1 MWVRQMRLDMNQRF
15 RATEAPI
22 VYPQGF
28 PDFPINGLSFYP
40 ENIERV
46 RISLLLGDNDE
57 TMVQAVL
64 VSEPDNPHSKRGTAV
79 AVYVKSFKVGYIPD
93 SSSSLF
99 FSLLKSSGGMAR
111 AEARFYYSSDG
122 YSSCRLDVGFPPS
135 WEAPIEG
142 IEPEYLDGDGTFS
155 FRMRSAKYPI
165 DWSLIKTSK
174 PELYLEV
181 GGTYSDAG
189 YLTMSDFGRSPCLD
203 TDYAEVTAKPYAS
216 DEDLVNRLLASLGG
230 KSKVEYKLTRTSE
243 TSHTVKLDLDVSRWR
258 VAKKPSGQRSR
269 ESAATVFG
277 MKSAPRKR
285 RSKTSPWM
293 KILFGKP
300 RRKKSVWRGL
310 FFGD

>member
-15 RATEAPI
+15 RAMDAPI

-28 PDFPINGLSFYP
+28 PNFPINGLSFYP

-46 RISLLLGDNDE
+46 RSSLSLKDNDE

-64 VSEPDNPHSKRGTAV
+64 VCEPDNPHSKRGTAV
-79 AVYVKSFKVGYIPD
+79 AVYVKSFKVGYVPD
-93 SSSSLF
+93 GSSSLF

-111 AEARFYYSSDG
+111 ADARFYYSSDG

-155 FRMRSAKYPI
+155 FRMRAAKYPI
-165 DWSLIKTSK
+165 DWSQIKTSK
-174 PELYLEV
+174 PQLYLEI
-181 GGTYSDAG
+181 GETYTDAG
-189 YLTMSDFGRSPCLD
+189 YLTMADFGRSPFLD
-203 TDYAEVTAKPYAS
+203 TDYGEVTAKPYVS
-216 DEDLVNRLLASLGG
+216 DEDLVNRLLASMGG
-230 KSKVEYKLTRTSE
+230 QSKVEFRITRTSE
-243 TSHTVKLDLDVSRWR
+243 TSHSVKLDLDVSRWR
-258 VAKKPSGQRSR
+258 MAKKPSSQKSR
-269 ESAATVFG
+269 DSAANVFG
-277 MKSAPRKR
+277 AKAAARKGSPR
-285 RSKTSPWM
+285 TSPWI

-300 RRKKSVWRGL
+300 RRKKSVWRDL